1 MGTDEHKEHGIGLL
15 KVSIT
20 SIILITV
27 LIAIQIVKSLDLTR
41 TTLLTSLIVID
52 CLISTRLGISM
63 VYLAFLLIATLIASP
78 KNLIYRGYF
87 DD

>member
-20 SIILITV
+20 PIILITV
-27 LIAIQIVKSLDLTR
+27 LVAIQIVKSLDLTR